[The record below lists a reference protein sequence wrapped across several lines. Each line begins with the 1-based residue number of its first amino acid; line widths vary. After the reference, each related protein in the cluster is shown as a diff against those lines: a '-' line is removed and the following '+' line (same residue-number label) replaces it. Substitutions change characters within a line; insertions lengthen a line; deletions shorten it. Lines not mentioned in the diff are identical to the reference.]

1 LVLFSSA
8 LEIENKQLKKVT
20 DDLKNL
26 ILKLESRVASLEG
39 GKTASAPA
47 SAPAKVVIWR
57 LFTSWYQCSGS
68 VTFLCGPGSADP
80 CLRLMDPDPAIFVIY
95 LQDANKKLVRKRF
108 SAYYFLKVHLH
119 QFSKIKAKRSHKTI
133 GIKVF
138 LNIFA

>member
-1 LVLFSSA
+1 MVLIFSA

-47 SAPAKVVIWR
+47 PAPAKVVIWR

-68 VTFLCGPGSADP
+68 VTFWCPSGTAGP
-80 CLRLMDPDPAIFVIY
+80 CLTLMGPHPAIFVID
-95 LQDANKKLVRKRF
+95 LQDVNKKL
-108 SAYYFLKVHLH
+108 
-119 QFSKIKAKRSHKTI
+119 I
-133 GIKVF
+133 
-138 LNIFA
+138 

>member
-1 LVLFSSA
+1 LALLFSA

-47 SAPAKVVIWR
+47 PAPAKVVIWP

-68 VTFLCGPGSADP
+68 VTFWYASGVADL
-80 CLRLMDPDPAIFVIY
+80 CLRLMDPDPEPAIFIID
-95 LQDANKKLVRKRF
+95 LQDANKKL
-108 SAYYFLKVHLH
+108 
-119 QFSKIKAKRSHKTI
+119 I
-133 GIKVF
+133 
-138 LNIFA
+138 